1 MDPKRYVTD
10 TVAIMNSCPRWRDKA
25 LVAVN
30 RVLFVPIFLMRKIAR
45 KEFIKNYPLV
55 LWDIVVETE
64 GVTFIC
70 RKHTVDFE
78 CVTPAYESQL
88 CDYMLM
94 TDAGI
99 FIDIGAHIGKYT
111 VPIAKKLGNKGKVVA
126 IEPDPDNFR
135 ALLQNIAVNNL
146 YNVIPIQVACSSDNG
161 ETLLYKHPL
170 DPSGNSM
177 VHKSR
182 RSIVVQ
188 TKTLDTIVKDLG
200 LTDVRLIKID
210 VEGAEL
216 DVLKGASNTLSKFD
230 DLTIVIES
238 RHKEIIP
245 FLQNFGFSVEC
256 VIASPPPYYVA
267 RKGKV
272 HVHVNSWSSH

>member
-1 MDPKRYVTD
+1 MDPKRYVMD

-25 LVAVN
+25 LVTVN
-30 RVLFVPIFLMRKIAR
+30 RVLFVPIFFMRKIAR

-78 CVTPAYESQL
+78 YATQTYEGQL
-88 CDYMLM
+88 RDYMFI
-94 TDAGI
+94 DAGV

-146 YNVIPIQVACSSDNG
+146 YNVIPIQAACSSDNG
-161 ETLLYKHPL
+161 ETLLYKHPC
-170 DPSGNSM
+170 DPSGNSI

-188 TKTLDTIVKDLG
+188 TKTLDTIVKELG
-200 LTDVRLIKID
+200 VTDVRLIKID

-216 DVLKGASNTLSKFD
+216 DVLKGARNTLSKFD

-238 RHKEIIP
+238 RHKKLFHSCKIP
-245 FLQNFGFSVEC
+245 VFLSN
-256 VIASPPPYYVA
+256 ASLHRYL
-267 RKGKV
+267 
-272 HVHVNSWSSH
+272 HIM